1 MYCEEVFQW
10 LIRWTYNIS
19 YQWSLDNPKLL
30 FFYLTKENVFFG
42 NHLAFFCQSLTFTH
56 FNFHLKVTSSNQRHE
71 TWNVGIHTST
81 NKVSHGRGQYGP
93 RIEKLSYLKLK
104 KNP

>member
-1 MYCEEVFQW
+1 MNYAQ
-10 LIRWTYNIS
+10 
-19 YQWSLDNPKLL
+19 
-30 FFYLTKENVFFG
+30 
-42 NHLAFFCQSLTFTH
+42 TH
-56 FNFHLKVTSSNQRHE
+56 DLPH